1 MSKAA
6 SEIRI
11 VVGVDGSAAS
21 VSALKEGA
29 KLAAELGGVVDA
41 VAVWEM
47 PTKHASYEA
56 LGIGSFEEG
65 ARKILVDAL
74 FQAFGDDVLAS
85 VSARLI
91 EGTAASGLVSA
102 AEGARMLIVGRRGHG
117 GLMGLLLGS
126 VSASVVNQSP
136 VPVLVVH

>member
-6 SEIRI
+6 SEVRI

-21 VSALKEGA
+21 VNALKEGA
-29 KLAAELGGVVDA
+29 KLAAELGGAVDA

-65 ARKILVDAL
+65 ARKVLVDAL
-74 FQAFGDDVLAS
+74 FQAFGEDVPAS

-91 EGTAASGLVSA
+91 EGPAASGLVSA
-102 AEGARMLIVGRRGHG
+102 AEGARMLVVGRRGHG

>member
-6 SEIRI
+6 SEVRI

-74 FQAFGDDVLAS
+74 FQAFGDDVPAS